1 MKKYIPTIIFT
12 IIFLAGLSV
21 MFYPTVSDFVNSR
34 NSSQAVARYEDAV
47 AALDPEDYTK
57 ELEAARAYNNYI
69 ESLGSLSLA
78 VELETADESG
88 LYHDLLN
95 VMGNGVMG
103 VIKIPSIQVSLPI
116 YHTTED
122 SVLQVGAGH
131 YVGSSLPVGGMGTHS
146 ILTGHRGLPSAKL
159 FTDLDQL
166 QIGDQFYIRV
176 LRDVLAYQIDQI
188 EVVLPE
194 EVEGLSILADGDF
207 VTLVT
212 CTPYGINSHRMLIR
226 GVRVPYA
233 GEEVQEAVSPIRAI
247 EERAD
252 KIDKTPII
260 LVAIVVVIIGL
271 AVFLRRRKRGWRDG
285 VKDEAE
291 KEKKQEV

>member
-1 MKKYIPTIIFT
+1 MKKYIPTVIFT
-12 IIFLAGLSV
+12 IIFLTGLSV
-21 MFYPTVSDFVNSR
+21 MFYPTVSDFVNSKS
-34 NSSQAVARYEDAV
+34 SSQAVARYEDAV
-47 AALDPEDYTK
+47 AAMKPEDYTK
-57 ELEAARAYNNYI
+57 ELEAARAYNKYI
-69 ESLGSLSLA
+69 ESLGSLSQA
-78 VELETADESG
+78 VAAETDDESG
-88 LYHDLLN
+88 LYHELLN
-95 VMGNGVMG
+95 VMENGVIG

-122 SVLQVGAGH
+122 SVLQVGVGH

-146 ILTGHRGLPSAKL
+146 IMTGHRGLPSAKL

-176 LRDVLAYQIDQI
+176 LGDVLAYQIDQI

-194 EVEGLSILADGDF
+194 EVEGLSILADRDY

-233 GEEVQEAVSPIRAI
+233 EEEVQEAVSPIRAI
-247 EERAD
+247 EARAA
-252 KIDKTPII
+252 KMDKTPVI
-260 LVAIVVVIIGL
+260 LVAVVGVIMGL
-271 AVFLRRRKRGWRDG
+271 AVFLRRRKRG
-285 VKDEAE
+285 
-291 KEKKQEV
+291 

>member
-12 IIFLAGLSV
+12 IIFLTGLSV
-21 MFYPTVSDFVNSR
+21 MFYPTVSDYVNSR

-47 AALDPEDYTK
+47 AALNPEDYTK
-57 ELEAARAYNNYI
+57 ELEAARAYNKYI

-78 VELETADESG
+78 VEMETADESG
-88 LYHDLLN
+88 LYHELLN

-116 YHTTED
+116 YHTTEE
-122 SVLQVGAGH
+122 SVLRAGAGH

-146 ILTGHRGLPSAKL
+146 LLTGHRGLPSAKL

-166 QIGDQFYIRV
+166 QIGEQFYIQV
-176 LRDVLAYQIDQI
+176 LGDVLAYQIDQI

-194 EVEGLSILADGDF
+194 EVEGLSILADQDY
-207 VTLVT
+207 VTLIT

-226 GVRVPYA
+226 GIRVPYA
-233 GEEVQEAVSPIRAI
+233 GEEVQEAVSPIRVI
-247 EERAD
+247 EERAA
-252 KIDKTPII
+252 KMDKTPII
-260 LVAIVVVIIGL
+260 LVAVVVVIMGSV
-271 AVFLRRRKRGWRDG
+271 VFLRRRKRDW
-285 VKDEAE
+285 
-291 KEKKQEV
+291 

>member
-1 MKKYIPTIIFT
+1 MKKYIPTIIFA
-12 IIFLAGLSV
+12 IVFLTGLSV
-21 MFYPTVSDFVNSR
+21 MFYPTISDFVNSR
-34 NSSQAVARYEDAV
+34 NSSQAVARYEDAI
-47 AALDPEDYTK
+47 AALAPEDYTK
-57 ELEAARAYNNYI
+57 ELEAAQVYNRYI

-88 LYHDLLN
+88 RYHELLN

-122 SVLQVGAGH
+122 SVLRVGAGH
-131 YVGSSLPVGGMGTHS
+131 YIGSSLPVGGMGTHS
-146 ILTGHRGLPSAKL
+146 LLTGHRGLPSAKL

-166 QIGDQFYIRV
+166 QIGEQFYIQV
-176 LRDVLAYQIDQI
+176 LGDVLAYQIDQI

-194 EVEGLSILADGDF
+194 ELEGLSIQADRDY

-226 GVRVPYA
+226 GVRVTYA
-233 GEEVQEAVSPIRAI
+233 EEEVQEAVSPIRAI
-247 EERAD
+247 EERAA
-252 KIDKTPII
+252 KMDKTPMI
-260 LVAIVVVIIGL
+260 LVAVVAVIIGL
-271 AVFLRRRKRGWRDG
+271 AVFLRR
-285 VKDEAE
+285 
-291 KEKKQEV
+291 KKSDW

>member
-1 MKKYIPTIIFT
+1 MKKYIPTIIF
-12 IIFLAGLSV
+12 IMIFLTGLAV

-34 NSSQAVARYEDAV
+34 NSSQAIARYEDAV
-47 AALDPEDYTK
+47 AALAPEDYTK
-57 ELEAARAYNNYI
+57 ELEAARAYNKYL
-69 ESLGSLSLA
+69 EGLGSLSLA

-88 LYHDLLN
+88 RYQEILN

-103 VIKIPSIQVSLPI
+103 VIKIPSIQVSLPV
-116 YHTTED
+116 YHTTAD

-146 ILTGHRGLPSAKL
+146 ILTGHRGLPSARL

-166 QIGDQFYIRV
+166 HIGDQFYIQV
-176 LRDVLAYQIDQI
+176 LGDVLAYQIDQI

-194 EVEGLSILADGDF
+194 EVEGLSIEPDQDY

-226 GVRVPYA
+226 GVRVPYIE
-233 GEEVQEAVSPIRAI
+233 EEVQETVSPIRTF
-247 EERAD
+247 EDRAAQ
-252 KIDKTPII
+252 IDKTPIV
-260 LVAIVVVIIGL
+260 LVAAVAVIMGL
-271 AVFLRRRKRGWRDG
+271 TVLLRSRKSGR
-285 VKDEAE
+285 
-291 KEKKQEV
+291 

>member
-1 MKKYIPTIIFT
+1 MKKYIPTFIFT
-12 IIFLAGLSV
+12 IIFLTGLSV
-21 MFYPTVSDFVNSR
+21 MLYPTVSDYVNSR

-47 AALDPEDYTK
+47 AALAPEDYAK
-57 ELEAARAYNNYI
+57 ELEAAQAYNKYI
-69 ESLGSLSLA
+69 EGLGSLSLA
-78 VELETADESG
+78 VEMETADESG
-88 LYHDLLN
+88 LYHELLN

-122 SVLQVGAGH
+122 SVLQVGGGH
-131 YVGSSLPVGGMGTHS
+131 YVGSSLPVGGMGTHC

-176 LRDVLAYQIDQI
+176 LGDVLAYQIDQI

-194 EVEGLSILADGDF
+194 EVEGLSISVDRDY

-226 GVRVPYA
+226 GVRVSYA

-247 EERAD
+247 EERAA
-252 KIDKTPII
+252 KMDKTPII
-260 LVAIVVVIIGL
+260 LVAVVVVIMGL
-271 AVFLRRRKRGWRDG
+271 AVFLQRRKREW
-285 VKDEAE
+285 
-291 KEKKQEV
+291 

>member
-1 MKKYIPTIIFT
+1 
-12 IIFLAGLSV
+12 

-34 NSSQAVARYEDAV
+34 NSSQAVARYEDAI

-57 ELEAARAYNNYI
+57 VLEAARAYNKYV

-78 VELETADESG
+78 VEMETADESG
-88 LYHDLLN
+88 LYHELLN

-116 YHTTED
+116 YHTTAD
-122 SVLQVGAGH
+122 SVLQVGVGH

-146 ILTGHRGLPSAKL
+146 IMTGHRGLPSAKL

-176 LRDVLAYQIDQI
+176 LGDVLAYQIDQI

-194 EVEGLSILADGDF
+194 EVEGLSILPDQDY

-233 GEEVQEAVSPIRAI
+233 GEEVQEAFSPIRAI
-247 EERAD
+247 EESAA
-252 KIDKTPII
+252 KMDKTPII
-260 LVAIVVVIIGL
+260 LLVVVVAIMGVV
-271 AVFLRRRKRGWRDG
+271 VFLRRSKSDW
-285 VKDEAE
+285 
-291 KEKKQEV
+291 

>member
-12 IIFLAGLSV
+12 IIFLTGLSV
-21 MFYPTVSDFVNSR
+21 MFYPTVSDFVNSK
-34 NSSQAVARYEDAV
+34 NSSQAVARYEDAI
-47 AALDPEDYTK
+47 AALNPEDYTK
-57 ELEAARAYNNYI
+57 ELEAAQAYNKYI

-78 VELETADESG
+78 VEMETADESG
-88 LYHDLLN
+88 LYHELLN

-122 SVLQVGAGH
+122 SVLRVGAGH

-146 ILTGHRGLPSAKL
+146 LLTGHRGLPSAKL

-166 QIGDQFYIRV
+166 QIGEQFYIRV
-176 LRDVLAYQIDQI
+176 LGDVLAYQIDQI

-194 EVEGLSILADGDF
+194 EVDGLSILADRDY

-233 GEEVQEAVSPIRAI
+233 GEEAQEAINPIRAI
-247 EERAD
+247 EERAA
-252 KIDKTPII
+252 KMDKTPII
-260 LVAIVVVIIGL
+260 LVAVVVVIMGSV
-271 AVFLRRRKRGWRDG
+271 VFLRRRKRDW
-285 VKDEAE
+285 
-291 KEKKQEV
+291 